1 MKISNAI
8 KEKLKNIIAEKKSQE
23 KKPNIP
29 LYGKDAKLVSGDVFR
44 LPIGDA
50 FRSLIKYLKTKSSQK
65 HYLSPIKSG
74 IVTFEIKNTLKKAVI
89 TFLALG
95 IYFSITDI
103 YVNSQNK
110 ANTITDDFSIGNVI
124 EDELG
129 NNIEIDENGQIN
141 PYPINK
147 EEQNKIIENFKKF
160 SADQFKNWNIDGE
173 ISKIIS
179 VDSLQ
184 INEVVTA
191 GTFMNY
197 LVTVK
202 LEVIDERENTNVIEM
217 QFFADQDFVFS
228 TSDQSDIDKLNEVM
242 AYLNNPDMCG
252 IYNVTTM
259 SDMAEEIKNLLIER
273 GNKNIYFV
281 GDVIWAQRNSGD
293 IIYKI
298 PVYNNDGTITIW
310 STTIDKTLDIDAEGL
325 APEQAFLNQLEG
337 NGDYFSASEE
347 TNNTD
352 LITINS
358 ILSEFQQDQENASDE
373 NNLDDEEEDFNEK

>member
-147 EEQNKIIENFKKF
+147 EEQNKVIDNFKKF

-337 NGDYFSASEE
+337 NGDYFTASEE

>member
-89 TFLALG
+89 IFLALG

-259 SDMAEEIKNLLIER
+259 SNMAEEIKNLLIER

>member
-50 FRSLIKYLKTKSSQK
+50 FRSIIKYLKTKSSQK

-74 IVTFEIKNTLKKAVI
+74 LVTFEIKNTLKKAVI
-89 TFLALG
+89 AFLALG

-184 INEVVTA
+184 INEVITA

-202 LEVIDERENTNVIEM
+202 LEVIDERKNTNVIEM

>member
-50 FRSLIKYLKTKSSQK
+50 FRSIIKYLKTKSSQK

-259 SDMAEEIKNLLIER
+259 SDMAEEIKNLLIEH

-373 NNLDDEEEDFNEK
+373 NNLDEEEEDFNEK

>member
-50 FRSLIKYLKTKSSQK
+50 FRSIIKYLKTKSSQK

-89 TFLALG
+89 AFLALG

-373 NNLDDEEEDFNEK
+373 NNLDEEEDFNEK